1 MCRKRR
7 SRVFV
12 EDAEVKPI
20 SRRVVGECGN
30 RGCVANSVVCSRLGA
45 PARWVD
51 WPKRFS
57 GV

>member
-1 MCRKRR
+1 MCRKR
-7 SRVFV
+7 SIRVFG
-12 EDAEVKPI
+12 EDAEVEAS

-30 RGCVANSVVCSRLGA
+30 RNGVVNSVVCSRLGA